1 MAKPASKTT
10 APTTGKTR
18 VPSKSAP
25 GFTVR
30 LSNAEKAHFQNL
42 AKSLGLP
49 SAAAAFKNQALL
61 SVGANP
67 FDEIR
72 HAISGLANQV
82 IDSESRSQ
90 SFKAD
95 LDAKFS
101 QLYSRFDAITSLQS
115 ELHKGQSD
123 LAQAVLTLSQKL

>member
-10 APTTGKTR
+10 ATTTGKKR
-18 VPSKSAP
+18 VSSKSAP

-30 LSNAEKAHFQNL
+30 LSNAEKAYFQNL

-49 SAAAAFKNQALL
+49 SAAAAFKNQALQ

-72 HAISGLANQV
+72 HAISGLANQA
-82 IDSESRSQ
+82 IDNESRSQ

-123 LAQAVLTLSQKL
+123 LAKAVLTLSQKL